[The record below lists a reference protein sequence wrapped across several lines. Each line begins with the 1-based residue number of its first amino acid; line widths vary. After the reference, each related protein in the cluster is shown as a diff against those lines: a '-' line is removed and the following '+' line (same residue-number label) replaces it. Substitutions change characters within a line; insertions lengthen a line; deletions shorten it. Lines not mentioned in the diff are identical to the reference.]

1 MNHFAFLAVGG
12 KMFTHKPVQK
22 IISSIVMLVFLLPG
36 DGPPVR
42 ALSNSPTDPIP
53 SPILDPDA
61 VGWASLRNLTSTQFA
76 DDFKTRSNDGY
87 MLIDIEVN
95 EVNGQERVGGVWQQ
109 NLDKRKWAEL
119 RNLTAQAFVDE
130 NAIMRLNGFRLIDQ
144 EEYLLGGTTYYAGI
158 WIENLENLDWISY
171 VNESSADFA
180 TDFDRYSAAG
190 YLMIDIDAQPDA
202 HGQITYDAVWV
213 DNVENLLWV
222 ELRDLTSQEFG
233 QEFDKLK
240 DDYRM
245 IDVESYRSNGVQYY
259 AGIWI
264 YNTNGRGWF
273 EYRDMT
279 SKEFGDK
286 WLQLRDAGYR
296 LIDYEIYPIGNDW
309 FYAAIWRQN
318 SERPNWPLKDQVNA
332 FLDSQMSTYTLPG
345 LSVAVI
351 QQGQFV
357 YLRGFGF
364 ADIDDD
370 IIAHSRTVYRM
381 ASIGK
386 AVAGAL
392 AMRLEEEGQLDVS
405 KPTRYY
411 VPSLPA
417 FHTHTVSETI
427 SNRSGIGHYPDY
439 PSISGSYAT
448 AFDAVQDLEDTP
460 LKYTPGTHYYYST
473 HAYTFLGAAME
484 AAVGDPIG
492 DIVFNEINAPF
503 NLSSLRE
510 EDRSIPD
517 PYRATLYTGVTSEV
531 TPDDQSWKVLGGGLE
546 SSPYDLARFGIKLIN
561 GQIVVSDTLR
571 TEMWSDKT
579 PASNY
584 GYGWVLGTQDGYQV
598 VAKDGAN
605 NGARAYLRLY
615 PEVGTVIA
623 VMTNRKGGGH
633 DPGAMSRTIG
643 GWILDLIDSQ
653 AAQGPQNATYVP
665 KPGLEDSIAEP
676 SAEDIDPA
684 LVALPVE
691 SPVVNPTP
699 EDLQEPPSVTQ
710 PENLLFMP
718 VVRN

>member
-1 MNHFAFLAVGG
+1 
-12 KMFTHKPVQK
+12 MFSYRPLQK
-22 IISSIVMLVFLLPG
+22 IVSVIFMLVFLMPG
-36 DGPPVR
+36 DGPP
-42 ALSNSPTDPIP
+42 AYAQTTSPRDPIP

-61 VGWASLRNLTSTQFA
+61 VGWASLRNLTSAQFT

-87 MLIDIEVN
+87 LLIDIEVN

-109 NLDKRKWAEL
+109 NLDKRQWAEL
-119 RNLTAQAFVDE
+119 RNMTAQSFIDE
-130 NAIMRLNGFRLIDQ
+130 NARMRLSGFRMIDQ
-144 EEYLLGGTTYYAGI
+144 EEYTLGGSTYYAAI
-158 WIENLENLDWISY
+158 WIENLENLEWISY
-171 VNESSADFA
+171 VDKSSADFA
-180 TDFDRYSAAG
+180 KEFDRYSTAG
-190 YLMIDIDAQPDA
+190 YLMIDIDAHPNA
-202 HGQITYDAVWV
+202 NGQLVYDAVWV

-222 ELRDLTSQEFG
+222 ELRDLTSQEFS

-240 DDYRM
+240 GEYRM
-245 IDVESYRSNGVQYY
+245 IDVESYRFNGVQYY
-259 AGIWI
+259 AGIWV

-273 EYRDMT
+273 EYRNMT

-296 LIDYEIYPIGNDW
+296 LINYELYPIGNDW

-318 SERPNWPLKDQVNA
+318 SERSNWPLKDKVDA
-332 FLDSQMSTYTLPG
+332 FLDSQLSSFTLPSI
-345 LSVAVI
+345 SVAVI
-351 QQGQFV
+351 QGGQFV
-357 YLRGFGF
+357 YLRGFGY
-364 ADIDDD
+364 ADIDDEL
-370 IIAHSRTVYRM
+370 IAHSRTIYRM

-386 AVAGAL
+386 AVGGTL

-405 KPTRYY
+405 KPTRDY

-417 FHTHTVSETI
+417 FHTHTVGQTI

-448 AFDAVQDLEDTP
+448 AFDAVQDLENTP
-460 LKYTPGTHYYYST
+460 LKYTPGTQYYYST

-492 DIVFNEINAPF
+492 DIVFNEITTPF
-503 NLSSLRE
+503 NLGSLRME
-510 EDRSIPD
+510 ERSIPN
-517 PYRATLYTGVTSEV
+517 PYRATLYTDLTSEV

-579 PASNY
+579 PAGNY
-584 GYGWVLGTQDGYQV
+584 GYGWVLGSQDGYQV

-623 VMTNRKGGGH
+623 VMTNRKDGGH
-633 DPGAMSRTIG
+633 NPGAMAKTIG
-643 GWILDLIDSQ
+643 GWILDLINSQ
-653 AAQGPQNATYVP
+653 AAQSP
-665 KPGLEDSIAEP
+665 KRTVYAPVPGLEDSIAEP
-676 SAEDIDPA
+676 GTEDIDPA
-684 LVALPVE
+684 LVIMPVE
-691 SPVVNPTP
+691 SPVVDPAP
-699 EDLQEPPSVTQ
+699 EDLQEPPSITL

-718 VVRN
+718 FVRN